1 VIPAKNMKNI
11 MLCILAF
18 TPAIAFSQ
26 SFQGL
31 LHRLIIDGPD
41 VLDMISSYNYHSKM
55 KLADKKVTGIYLYAN
70 CEKAYKEVSIEVKL
84 NTASRVYKL
93 PCDDGFYN
101 SLGYE
106 IYIPTGTIAYNQIT
120 KLELHNSAGM
130 LLRWSEIHFD
140 TMYNKDLS
148 GKSFAKEIATFEAA
162 AQEGLYVHSRRN
174 MDDVDS
180 RMFALR
186 MLSAYPSVAAL
197 QALQNRFLY
206 DGEFFDEHL
215 QLWGTITSKNIYSQ
229 MLKMYKEEEVA
240 NVLIK
245 MHDFNDTSR
254 KAHEVRLPVL
264 NFLKSAAGLSY
275 ALITEKG
282 YLPDPGLDKILDKKD
297 AGVYVEKQKAFILER
312 IFSEFNEDKSSV
324 DRTCRIFERFP
335 QKEIFGT
342 LIGERENL
350 FCLNA
355 MTSIL
360 NKLNIPAELKPHM
373 DVFKKSLALTNINHG
388 MMDLALLAFLQVK
401 TPGVV
406 PQLKLITK
414 SSKVRAE
421 TALMAKKVLESYA
434 K

>member
-18 TPAIAFSQ
+18 MPGLAFSQ

-41 VLDMISSYNYHSKM
+41 VVDLLSSYNYHSKI
-55 KLADKKVTGIYLYAN
+55 KLTDKTVTGIYLYAN
-70 CEKAYKEVSIEVKL
+70 CEKAFKEVSIEVKL

-120 KLELHNSAGM
+120 KLELHTSAGM

-140 TMYNKDLS
+140 SIYNKDLS
-148 GKSFAKEIATFEAA
+148 GKTFAQPIAEYDGR
-162 AQEGLYVHSRRN
+162 AQNGLYVHSRRN
-174 MDDVDS
+174 MDDVDE
-180 RMFALR
+180 RMFSLR
-186 MLSAYPSVAAL
+186 MLASYPSVAAL

-206 DGEFFDEHL
+206 DGEFFDKDL
-215 QLWGTITSKNIYSQ
+215 QMWGRISSKLIYSQ
-229 MLKMYKEEEVA
+229 LLKVYGEEEVA
-240 NVLIK
+240 KVLIE
-245 MHDFNDTSR
+245 MHDYNENSR
-254 KAHEVRLPVL
+254 LAHEVILPVL
-264 NFLKSAAGLSY
+264 NFFKSAAGLSY

-297 AGVYVEKQKAFILER
+297 AEVYVGKQKAFIIER
-312 IFSEFNEDKSSV
+312 VFSEFNEDKASV
-324 DRTCRIFERFP
+324 DRACKIFERFP
-335 QKEIFGT
+335 QKDIFAP
-342 LIGERENL
+342 LIAQRENL

-355 MTSIL
+355 MTSVL
-360 NKLNIPAELKPHM
+360 NKVKIPGELKPH
-373 DVFKKSLALTNINHG
+373 VGIFKTSLALTNINHG
-388 MMDLALLAFLQVK
+388 MMDLALLAFLQLK
-401 TPGVV
+401 TPDVV
-406 PQLKLITK
+406 PQLKLIAK
-414 SSKVRAE
+414 SDKVRAG
-421 TALMAKKVLESYA
+421 TAELAKKVLESYA